1 MTNYIVAIVGR
12 PNVGKS
18 TFFNRLCGQKS
29 AIVEDTP
36 GVTRDRIFG
45 DAEWLNYKFTLIDTG
60 GIEPASD
67 DIILKQMKHQ
77 AELAIDASDI
87 ILFFVDAKDGLVASD
102 YRVADL
108 LRSADKPVIIV
119 VNKADNKADE
129 ENMYDFYT
137 LGLGNVFAISS
148 SQGLGIGDLLDEVV
162 KYFSPT
168 DESEEY
174 EQDKPLSI
182 ALVGKPNV
190 GKSSLSNKILGEE
203 RCIVSNIPGTTRDAI
218 DSIVEL
224 NDKKYIIT
232 DTAGMR
238 KKSKIQDSS
247 IERYSVI
254 RSLMAVK
261 RSDVSVVMIDAEQG
275 ISEQDA
281 KIAGYVHEEGKPT
294 VIAINKWDAVEKDTY
309 TIEAYNKKIDSA
321 LSFMP
326 YAEKI
331 YISAKTGL
339 RVEKLFSLVEKA
351 YDNGR
356 RRISTGLLNDCLRE
370 ALTAN
375 EPPSD
380 KGRRLKVYY
389 ATQVS
394 VLPPTFVLFVNDAKL
409 MHFSYKRYIEN
420 YLRKSF
426 DFSGTPVHIII
437 RNRTEGKGE

>member
-224 NDKKYIIT
+224 NDKKY
-232 DTAGMR
+232 
-238 KKSKIQDSS
+238 KYS
-247 IERYSVI
+247 IF
-254 RSLMAVK
+254 
-261 RSDVSVVMIDAEQG
+261 
-275 ISEQDA
+275 
-281 KIAGYVHEEGKPT
+281 
-294 VIAINKWDAVEKDTY
+294 NK
-309 TIEAYNKKIDSA
+309 
-321 LSFMP
+321 
-326 YAEKI
+326 
-331 YISAKTGL
+331 
-339 RVEKLFSLVEKA
+339 
-351 YDNGR
+351 
-356 RRISTGLLNDCLRE
+356 
-370 ALTAN
+370 
-375 EPPSD
+375 
-380 KGRRLKVYY
+380 
-389 ATQVS
+389 
-394 VLPPTFVLFVNDAKL
+394 
-409 MHFSYKRYIEN
+409 
-420 YLRKSF
+420 
-426 DFSGTPVHIII
+426 
-437 RNRTEGKGE
+437 